1 MTSGVQC
8 AVDARDAPAE
18 RTAPDDEN
26 GVTSR
31 VTSAV
36 IADASAS
43 VAVSGVLIVAGGLVA
58 AVNSAAPFDHG
69 SWIAAYL
76 VLVGGVAQ
84 LVLSAGGL
92 ALPAPVCS
100 RWLRRAQLALWNVGI
115 AIVAVGV
122 FTDVPAVVV
131 AGSVVVLGA
140 LAAFAY
146 GAGPRRPQAAGR
158 VTLYR
163 LVVMVLAISVV
174 IGSVLAGA
182 TPGS

>member
-1 MTSGVQC
+1 MSGGRRV
-8 AVDARDAPAE
+8 VDARDAPAE
-18 RTAPDDEN
+18 RTAPDDGT
-26 GVTSR
+26 GVTPLD
-31 VTSAV
+31 TSAV
-36 IADASAS
+36 IGDTLAFVG
-43 VAVSGVLIVAGGLVA
+43 VAGVLIVAGGLVA

-69 SWIAAYL
+69 SWLAAYL

-100 RWLRRAQLALWNVGI
+100 TWLRRAQLALWNVGI

-122 FTDVPAVVV
+122 FTDLPDVVV

-146 GAGPRRPQAAGR
+146 GAGPTRPQAAGR

-163 LVVMVLAISVV
+163 LVVIVLAISVV

-182 TPGS
+182 APGS